1 MTIKLPRQLNFVLA
15 LVFLFSCG
23 KALPE
28 LHGVDV
34 VRWQSDPNGCAG
46 VRLQMIGSLQTEKKK
61 LLGLSEMDIVE
72 MLGKPD
78 QQELYKRNQK
88 FYRYLVEPGKMCN
101 TALENPKKL
110 VVRFNAV
117 GLAKE
122 ITVE

>member
-1 MTIKLPRQLNFVLA
+1 MTIKLPPQLSFALA

-46 VRLQMIGSLQTEKKK
+46 VRLQMIASLQAEKKK
-61 LLGLSEMDIVE
+61 LLGLSEMDIVD

-88 FYRYLVEPGKMCN
+88 FYRYLVEPGKICN
-101 TALENPKKL
+101 IGMDNPKKL
-110 VVRFNAV
+110 IIRFNAV